1 MARVAPPTEHRA
13 WSWPAGI
20 AATVTAAVIMVGLA
34 LFSDNSWLERSTK
47 QREIDRA
54 RDEVARLLHQRQ
66 EYEERLTDLTD
77 GHLEMERLARER
89 LGLARPGETI
99 YRFEN

>member
-1 MARVAPPTEHRA
+1 MARVAPPTGHRP

-47 QREIDRA
+47 RAEIAKA
-54 RDEVARLLHQRQ
+54 RDEVTRLLHQRQ
-66 EYEERLTDLTD
+66 EYEERLADLAE
-77 GHLEMERLARER
+77 GHLEMEHLARER
-89 LGLARPGETI
+89 LGLVKPGEQV
-99 YRFEN
+99 YRFE